1 MPLRLNHSGIGCK
14 SCALLGV
21 AIAGTYLLSGCSSGQ
36 LRPTALNCLIMV
48 PPNMMTGELWDVEP
62 LSWEELTE
70 FLTRRMPRPDE
81 VPAEMGEVEAFESF
95 CGKRVVWIP
104 REARPSRSTLP
115 STYRGLCKWSRQS
128 PLVGPMVGEYLE
140 GMLASVTPA
149 PPEPAEGGAEGT
161 AGEEGWVYIALI
173 TKKNLIIVLVPR
185 DYTHRSI
192 PEVFLPEIAK

>member
-1 MPLRLNHSGIGCK
+1 MPLRLNYSAIGCS

-21 AIAGTYLLSGCSSGQ
+21 ALAGISLLSGCISGQ
-36 LRPTALNCLIMV
+36 LKPTALNCHIMV

-62 LSWEELTE
+62 LSRKDLAE

-104 REARPSRSTLP
+104 REARPSWSTLP
-115 STYRGLCKWSRQS
+115 STYRGLCEWSRQS

-149 PPEPAEGGAEGT
+149 LQQPAEGGAEGT
-161 AGEEGWVYIALI
+161 AGEE
-173 TKKNLIIVLVPR
+173 
-185 DYTHRSI
+185 
-192 PEVFLPEIAK
+192 